1 MKFMWWPQWYL
12 NGFTLSDMKKEKEK
26 KTIKNLIFDTRSPF
40 SFLKNANEV
49 KKLWMTYICPE
60 NIELLEVPFWS

>member
-1 MKFMWWPQWYL
+1 MTTVIFKWLYTVRHQK
-12 NGFTLSDMKKEKEK
+12 GKKKK

-60 NIELLEVPFWS
+60 NIELLEVPFRS